1 MSSNKIIYEGKAKS
15 IIATEDPLTV
25 IQHFKDDVTA
35 YNKEKYE
42 IIEGKGII
50 NNHISAFIMEK
61 LGEAG
66 IDTHFIKTVNEREQL
81 VKRLKIIPLE
91 VVVRNIAAGS
101 FCKRFGIKEGE
112 RLISPIIEFFY
123 KNDDLGDPM
132 VNENHVLYFSWLSS
146 QEMEKVKFTTL
157 KINEILIDLFS
168 NAEIDLV
175 DLKLEF
181 GRLIND
187 STRIVLADEISPDNC
202 RLWDKKT
209 SKKLDKDVFR
219 LNLGDLKESY
229 LEVLGKFSI
238 KLVTT
243 QL

>member
-15 IIATEDPLTV
+15 IIATEDPLIV

-35 YNKEKYE
+35 FNKEKYE

-50 NNHISAFIMEK
+50 NNRISAFILEK
-61 LGEAG
+61 LAKGG
-66 IDTHFIKTVNEREQL
+66 IETHFIETLNEREQL
-81 VKRLKIIPLE
+81 VQKLKIVPLE
-91 VVVRNIAAGS
+91 VVIRNIAAGS

-132 VNENHVLYFSWLSS
+132 VNENHVLYFGWLSNR
-146 QEMEKVKFTTL
+146 EMEEVKTKAL
-157 KINEILIDLFS
+157 KINKILIDLFS
-168 NAEIDLV
+168 NAEIELV

-187 STRIVLADEISPDNC
+187 STKIVLADEISPDNC
-202 RLWDKKT
+202 RLWDQKT

-219 LNLGDLKESY
+219 LGLGNLEKTY
-229 LEVLGKFSI
+229 LEVAQRLSV
-238 KLVTT
+238 KL
-243 QL
+243 